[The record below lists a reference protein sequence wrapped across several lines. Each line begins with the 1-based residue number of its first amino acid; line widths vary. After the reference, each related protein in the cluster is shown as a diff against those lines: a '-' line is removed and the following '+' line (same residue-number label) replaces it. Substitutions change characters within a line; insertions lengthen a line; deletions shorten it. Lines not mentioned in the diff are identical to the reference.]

1 MNLASSLGIH
11 SFKLIEYLVKI
22 YLFSLKDFTENVLE
36 THTQTGREREIDRP
50 QARSQRLLPG
60 VHMGARTK
68 DLSHFVVLAQ
78 AITKQLDQKHSS

>member
-36 THTQTGREREIDRP
+36 THTQTGRERERD
-50 QARSQRLLPG
+50 QQTTSQESETSSRCPHGCKNQGLEPFCGPCPG
-60 VHMGARTK
+60 HNQRIGSEA
-68 DLSHFVVLAQ
+68 
-78 AITKQLDQKHSS
+78 